1 MRHLFIFVENLC
13 QNALDLTNDEHI
25 IIIQDNWP
33 LGTYCQ
39 WMISAK
45 DEVGGYVTLE
55 FTDIKVRADRI
66 DWNCL
71 FNHSLYKKFYLDRLL
86 VESTDYL

>member
-1 MRHLFIFVENLC
+1 MSLLFISVDNLC

-25 IIIQDNWP
+25 IIIQDTWP

-45 DEVGGYVTLE
+45 EEVGSYVTLE
-55 FTDIKVRADRI
+55 FNEIKVRDEII
-66 DWNCL
+66 D
-71 FNHSLYKKFYLDRLL
+71 
-86 VESTDYL
+86 

>member
-1 MRHLFIFVENLC
+1 MPLLFIFVENLC

-25 IIIQDNWP
+25 LIIQDTWP

-45 DEVGGYVTLE
+45 EEVGSYVTLE
-55 FTDIKVRADRI
+55 FNEIKVRDEII
-66 DWNCL
+66 D
-71 FNHSLYKKFYLDRLL
+71 
-86 VESTDYL
+86 